1 MCTSPIIIRYQSIEG
16 NHAKLVPCGKCFEC
30 LKQKQNDYFVRIY
43 EELSQSSKACMVTL
57 TYAPHN
63 VPYFLINGKK
73 YLTVWKDDVKS
84 WMKRFRTNYERAT
97 GYKIGRFFLCSEYGE
112 HTHRPH
118 YHCIFFNMSKK
129 DISLALND
137 WRKRFGFVMVK
148 DIDFSSSKSLECSA
162 RYVSKYC
169 VKGVFE
175 NPFRWKS
182 DGRTLVSPFLQEFG
196 RDLRLPH
203 AVLPPLFY
211 LSNFIALP
219 SWDSLR
225 KDDPF
230 FKWLSEDKYILNT
243 FRDSVF
249 GRGVEKEECSDR

>member
-1 MCTSPIIIRYQSIEG
+1 MCTSPIVIKYQSIEG

-43 EELSQSSKACMVTL
+43 EELTQSSKACMVTL
-57 TYAPHN
+57 TYAPQN
-63 VPYFLINGKK
+63 VPYFLIDGKK
-73 YLTVWKDDVKS
+73 FLTVWKDDVKS

-97 GYKIGRFFLCSEYGE
+97 GDKIGRFFLCSEYGE

-118 YHCIFFNMSKK
+118 YHCLFFNMSVK
-129 DISLALND
+129 DVSLALND
-137 WRKRFGFVMVK
+137 WRKRFGYVMAK

-182 DGRTLVSPFLQEFG
+182 ESRTVFSPVLQEF
-196 RDLRLPH
+196 RHNVCVPFSSF
-203 AVLPPLFY
+203 PPLFY
-211 LSNFIALP
+211 MSNFIALP
-219 SWDSLR
+219 SWDSLDV
-225 KDDPF
+225 KGP
-230 FKWLSEDKYILNT
+230 LSRELAYQKYMLRT
-243 FRDSVF
+243 FYYDLL
-249 GRGVEKEECSDR
+249 GRGVEKEECTDR